1 MVALA
6 RPGLSPRAQIP
17 WSVRPD
23 GSLLGLDAI
32 PPLSTL
38 QTSVMN
44 PHIEMLTV
52 GPLAVNCYLVGD
64 PESRG
69 AVVID
74 PGDEAERILATV
86 ADGSWR
92 VSAIVLTHAHFDH
105 VLAVREVKEATGA
118 PFLLPPGEVALLKR
132 APEVLEQWMGM
143 RIDPPPDPD
152 GHLSGGDTLDVG
164 NLRYNVVGT
173 PGHSPDA
180 ICLIGE
186 SEAFVGDTLFAGS
199 IGRTDLPGA
208 DHQTLMDSIARELLP
223 LDDEMVLYPGHGP
236 KTTMGRERRF
246 NPFVVDLVR

>member
-1 MVALA
+1 M
-6 RPGLSPRAQIP
+6 
-17 WSVRPD
+17 
-23 GSLLGLDAI
+23 GLDANA
-32 PPLSTL
+32 PSPTL

-64 PESRG
+64 PESRD

-74 PGDEAERILATV
+74 PGDEAERILSAV
-86 ADGSWR
+86 KDGSWS
-92 VSAIVLTHAHFDH
+92 VTSIILTHAHFDH
-105 VLAVREVKEATGA
+105 VLAAREVKEATGA
-118 PFLLPPGEVALLKR
+118 PFLVPPGEVELLKR
-132 APEVLEQWMGM
+132 APDILEQWMGM
-143 RIDPPPDPD
+143 QIEPPPDPD
-152 GHLSGGDTLDVG
+152 GHLSDGDSLDLG
-164 NLRYNVVGT
+164 AFHYDVVGT

-180 ICLIGE
+180 ICLIGD

-208 DHQTLMDSIARELLP
+208 DHQTLMDSIEQKLLP

-236 KTTMGRERRF
+236 ETTMGRERRF